1 MKKIKGT
8 IVEAGMWSIIGTLLV
23 KGTYFLTI
31 PLYSRLLTTNDYGNV
46 SIFMTYANV
55 LSIVLSFYMAASV
68 STGVI
73 KFQKNKNDFLASVLT
88 FSIIIFVLF
97 VIVFQF
103 FHNQFEAIFQ
113 LNYGMLMCLL
123 LYSFGQHV
131 INFNSSKL
139 IMDYDYKKNAAIS
152 FGVLVVDTILSTIL
166 IIFLNGQGVL
176 ARILGATIPS
186 ASVGIIIILYIL
198 SNGKDYFNRNYWKYA
213 LTISGPLI
221 FHALAHLVLGQSDR
235 VMIKYYIGASEAGI
249 YALIHNISVMMNAAQ
264 EALNNVWIPW
274 FFRKLKEQSFEEI
287 KEMANAYI
295 GLFTLGT
302 IALSSI
308 YVEIIKILAP
318 AEYWDGIVCVIPL
331 IFSTYICFLYTLFVN
346 LEIYHEYSKGIAIG
360 TCGAAIIN
368 IILNFWLLPILGYKI
383 AACTT
388 AASYLALL
396 IFHVGICRH
405 KIKTTIFDF
414 KALLK
419 SIIFIAFF
427 ELAMIVLKE
436 YFISRICIMLFVSIV
451 ILYKNKKRL
460 TRLFCEVTF
469 EKRN

>member
-55 LSIVLSFYMAASV
+55 LSIVLSFYIAASV
-68 STGVI
+68 STGII
-73 KFQKNKNDFLASVLT
+73 KFQKSKNDFLASALT
-88 FSIIIFVLF
+88 FSIIIFLFFVL
-97 VIVFQF
+97 VFQF
-103 FHNQFEAIFQ
+103 FHNQFETIFQ

-139 IMDYDYKKNAAIS
+139 IMDYAYKKNAAIS
-152 FGVLVVDTILSTIL
+152 FGVLAIDTVLSTIL
-166 IIFLNGQGVL
+166 IILLSGQGVL
-176 ARILGATIPS
+176 ARILGATVPS
-186 ASVGIIIILYIL
+186 TCAGIAIIIYIL
-198 SNGKDYFNRNYWKYA
+198 SKGKDYFNRNYWKYA

-274 FFRKLKEQSFEEI
+274 FFRKLKEQSFGEI

-346 LEIYHEYSKGIAIG
+346 LEIYHEYSKGIAVG

-383 AACTT
+383 ASCTT

-396 IFHVGICRH
+396 VFHIGICRKKV
-405 KIKTTIFDF
+405 KIKMFDYKTIM
-414 KALLK
+414 LNTVVVL
-419 SIIFIAFF
+419 FF
-427 ELAMIVLKE
+427 ELAMLVLKNL
-436 YFISRICIMLFVSIV
+436 FTVRICILFLCGGI
-451 ILYKNKKRL
+451 ILVKNKDILLK
-460 TRLFCEVTF
+460 LFNNI
-469 EKRN
+469 K